1 MIGRAELVA
10 RLRDLRSAFRRP
22 GRLLLVGRTGQLL
35 EGWCR
40 DARSLEVAPDVG
52 AADHADAV
60 AAAARCGLVC
70 ESPADVIP
78 LPRDHERRSRPVPD
92 APELGPTD
100 SPRALRLLHF
110 DPYSLTFRA
119 LARGDEDDYRTGLT
133 FLRHGWITIAEMDT
147 LLEELLPRFTR
158 ETIAQDPAEFRRKYR
173 GLLQMWRAE
182 AESLAQQARRH
193 Q

>member
-10 RLRDLRSAFRRP
+10 RLRDLRSAFARP
-22 GRLLLVGRTGQLL
+22 GRLFLVGRTGQLL

-40 DARSLEVAPDVG
+40 DAPSLEVAPDVG

-60 AAAARCGLVC
+60 AAATRCGFVC

-78 LPRDHERRSRPVPD
+78 LPPGHEARSRAVPD
-92 APELGPTD
+92 TPELGAAGPGG
-100 SPRALRLLHF
+100 ALELRHF

-182 AESLAQQARRH
+182 LSP
-193 Q
+193 

>member
-10 RLRDLRSAFRRP
+10 RLRELRSGFGRP
-22 GRLLLVGRTGQLL
+22 GHLFLVGRTGQLL

-52 AADHADAV
+52 AADHPAAM
-60 AAAARCGLVC
+60 AAAARYGFVC

-78 LPRDHERRSRPVPD
+78 LPRGHERRGRPIPD
-92 APELGPTD
+92 TPELGLTD
-100 SPRALRLLHF
+100 SARALRLLHF
-110 DPYSLTFRA
+110 DPYSVTFRA

-133 FLRHGWITIAEMDT
+133 FLRHGWITVGELDA
-147 LLEELLPRFTR
+147 LLGELLPRFTR

-173 GLLQMWRAE
+173 GLLQMWRAG
-182 AESLAQQARRH
+182 LTP
-193 Q
+193 